1 MRKEEWK
8 KKILLSLPYV
18 VVALLCTNLGESW
31 RMASGNTVV
40 KRLQNIFWDGKRDPE
55 EIIRRLQFEW
65 GGIGAEQLIFMRL
78 F

>member
-1 MRKEEWK
+1 MKKEEWK

-40 KRLQNIFWDGKRDPE
+40 KRLQNILWD
-55 EIIRRLQFEW
+55 
-65 GGIGAEQLIFMRL
+65 
-78 F
+78 